1 MISFKEK
8 IVNKYFQEP
17 KCREILEFLRD
28 LNQNIFEASL
38 VLYLVFLLLEMI
50 KEGYISFFFNLN
62 ILLVVVLI
70 SGVIA
75 VLVGKEEVE
84 EETQAQNVTLKDLIF
99 ILGLG
104 ILGTILVWYKT
115 ADLGALSYL
124 LSIISGIL
132 IVLLSVITLG
142 GEEEFIALL
151 KNWLKKAPKVVATD
165 EESALQLSPGHG
177 KTRSVRLKSKKRAQ
191 RKLMILAVVFF
202 ALLGSFFLT
211 KGQNLFQGLF
221 DKTISK
227 PDFVAEEVK
236 SKDAE
241 VSESESKGV
250 VSPIEKPKLGIDE
263 FIDLS
268 GGRVNREKIKVQV
281 LNGNGFQGEAG
292 RINEILKQSGF
303 DVQEPSDAE
312 NHDYSTTVIY
322 YKSGQ
327 KKAADLVAEEIVADY
342 PATLQENVSPDQ
354 EADILVILGQ
364 DRIDKSEVK
373 IQVLNGND
381 IQGEA
386 GRISEILQQ
395 SDFDVQEPSDAE
407 NHDYLNT
414 IIYYEPEQKDM
425 AELVAEQIA
434 DFYSPTLQEDLPDDS
449 EVHIIVILGKDIV
462 GE

>member
-8 IVNKYFQEP
+8 IVNKYLQEP
-17 KCREILEFLRD
+17 KYREFLEFLRD
-28 LNQNIFEASL
+28 IVQNIFEASL
-38 VLYLVFLLLEMI
+38 VLYLIFLLLETI
-50 KEGYISFFFNLN
+50 KEGFISFFFNLN

-84 EETQAQNVTLKDLIF
+84 GEAQAQEFTLKDLVF

-104 ILGTILVWYKT
+104 LLGTVLVWYKT

-124 LSIISGIL
+124 LSILSGIL

-142 GEEEFIALL
+142 GEEEIGVLL
-151 KNWLKKAPKVVATD
+151 KNWLKRTPKAVATD
-165 EESALQLSPGHG
+165 EESIIQLSAGHG
-177 KTRSVRLKSKKRAQ
+177 KTRTVRLKSKKRAQ
-191 RKLMILAVVFF
+191 RKSMILAAVFF

-211 KGQNLFQGLF
+211 KGRSLLGGLF

-227 PDFVAEEVK
+227 PDFVAEELK

-241 VSESESKGV
+241 VSESESKGA
-250 VSPIEKPKLGIDE
+250 VSSIGKPKLGIDE
-263 FIDLS
+263 FIDLP
-268 GGRVNREKIKVQV
+268 GGMVNREKIKIQV
-281 LNGNGFQGEAG
+281 LNGNSIQGEAG
-292 RINEILKQSGF
+292 RISEILKESGF

-312 NHDYSTTVIY
+312 NHNYSTTIIY

-327 KKAADLVAEEIVADY
+327 KKAADLVAEEIAADY
-342 PATLQENVSPDQ
+342 PATLQENISPNQ
-354 EADILVILGQ
+354 EADIVVILGQ

-386 GRISEILQQ
+386 GKISEILQE
-395 SDFDVQEPSDAE
+395 SGFDVQEPSDAE

-414 IIYYEPEQKDM
+414 IIYYKPEQKDM
-425 AELVAEQIA
+425 AEFVAEQIA
-434 DFYSPTLQEDLPDDS
+434 NFYSPTLQEGLPDDS